1 METFLILARETLEAS
16 LLVGI
21 LATTLKRL
29 GRTSDMKRVWWGAGL
44 AVTACL
50 LLGILAN
57 RLESFLSGPVKT
69 WLDISIFFL
78 AAIFLSFM
86 VLWMTQNAP
95 AMKGRIQGKT
105 LTALESG
112 HGEVLFLLAFMGVFR
127 EGLETILFLWG
138 IALQSDSGSTIAI
151 PLLEG
156 VAGVIAGVLVVFAL
170 FKGFSRVP
178 LKLFF
183 RLTSVL
189 LILMAAGMIASGV
202 GRLISIGVLSP
213 LVFQVW
219 DTSRLLN
226 EHSLMGTLFSDFFGY
241 RARPSLMT
249 LITVWGYLA
258 VMFTGMWRLSQIR
271 TAPSSGTLPDTNKTP
286 RPTGHPERH

>member
-156 VAGVIAGVLVVFAL
+156 VAGGH
-170 FKGFSRVP
+170 SRGP
-178 LKLFF
+178 CRFC
-183 RLTSVL
+183 
-189 LILMAAGMIASGV
+189 
-202 GRLISIGVLSP
+202 
-213 LVFQVW
+213 
-219 DTSRLLN
+219 
-226 EHSLMGTLFSDFFGY
+226 SL
-241 RARPSLMT
+241 
-249 LITVWGYLA
+249 
-258 VMFTGMWRLSQIR
+258 
-271 TAPSSGTLPDTNKTP
+271 
-286 RPTGHPERH
+286 

>member
-29 GRTSDMKRVWWGAGL
+29 GRTSDMKRVWWGTGL
-44 AVTACL
+44 AVAACL
-50 LLGILAN
+50 VLGLLAN
-57 RLESFLSGPVKT
+57 RLESFLSGSLKT

-78 AAIFLSFM
+78 AAVFLSFM

-95 AMKGRIQGKT
+95 AMKGRIQGKA

-138 IALQSDSGSTIAI
+138 IALQGDSGSTLAT

-156 VAGVIAGVLVVFAL
+156 MAGVVTGILVVFAL
-170 FKGFSRVP
+170 FKGFSRIP
-178 LKLFF
+178 LTLFF

-213 LVFQVW
+213 LIFQVW

-226 EHSLMGTLFSDFFGY
+226 EHSMIGTLFSDFFGY

-258 VMFTGMWRLSQIR
+258 VMFTGLWRISQIR
-271 TAPSSGTLPDTNKTP
+271 TAPSPGTLPEKTA
-286 RPTGHPERH
+286 RPTGHTERP

>member
-1 METFLILARETLEAS
+1 METYLILARETLEAS

-21 LATTLKRL
+21 LASTLKRL
-29 GRTSDMKRVWWGAGL
+29 GRTGDLKKVWWGAAL
-44 AVTACL
+44 AVSACL
-50 LLGILAN
+50 ILGIMAT
-57 RLESFLSGPVKT
+57 RIESLLSGPVKT

-95 AMKGRIQGKT
+95 AMKGKIQGKAM
-105 LTALESG
+105 TALESG

-138 IALQSDSGSTIAI
+138 IALQGDGSSGIAL
-151 PLLEG
+151 PLTEG
-156 VAGVIAGVLVVFAL
+156 VLGVATGILVVVAL

-178 LKLFF
+178 LSLFF
-183 RLTSVL
+183 RLTSIL

-219 DTSRLLN
+219 DSSRILN
-226 EHSLMGTLFSDFFGY
+226 EHSIIGTLFSDFFGY

-258 VMFTGMWRLSQIR
+258 VMFAGLWRMSQIR
-271 TAPSSGTLPDTNKTP
+271 TAPTSGSIPAKSESHAGRT
-286 RPTGHPERH
+286 R

>member
-21 LATTLKRL
+21 LSTTLKRL
-29 GRTSDMKRVWWGAGL
+29 GRTADMKRVWWGAGL
-44 AVTACL
+44 AVAACL
-50 LLGILAN
+50 TLGVLAN
-57 RLESFLSGPVKT
+57 RLENYLSGPVKT
-69 WLDISIFFL
+69 WLDITIFFL

-95 AMKGRIQGKT
+95 SMKGKIQGKAM
-105 LTALESG
+105 TALESG

-138 IALQSDSGSTIAI
+138 ITLQNDSSSIAL

-156 VAGVIAGVLVVFAL
+156 ISGVVTGVLVVFAL

-178 LKLFF
+178 LTLFF
-183 RLTSVL
+183 RLTSIL

-219 DTSRLLN
+219 DTSGLLS
-226 EHSLMGTLFSDFFGY
+226 EHSLIGTLFSDFFGY

-258 VMFTGMWRLSQIR
+258 VMFTGLWRFSQIR
-271 TAPSSGTLPDTNKTP
+271 TAPSTGGLSEKTS
-286 RPTGHPERH
+286 RPTGHPGRH